1 MSTDCRP
8 VSAHKKTR
16 DRHLFPSRL
25 PFPLSALHKD
35 LPMKHHR
42 HAVFAA
48 VLATLSV
55 SAAQAAD
62 PASSADQ
69 PAVWG
74 IGAGVSVERT
84 PYRGADTDINPL
96 PLLMYESRWLSVFG
110 PNVSLK
116 LPSAGPVSFRLKAQ
130 YSGDGYDSGDSDD
143 LRFMHE
149 RKGGFWLGGSAT
161 WRTGFV
167 DLTAEYLAAAGR
179 SDGQKFKLQA
189 DRSFKQGAFEF
200 TPRLA
205 AKWADDKYVDYY
217 YGVRRDEVIPGR
229 RFYEGK
235 SSVNVEL
242 GLRVNYA
249 LARNQSVFLDVS
261 ASTLGS
267 GIKDSPI
274 VDRSSESTVRLGY
287 LYRF

>member
-1 MSTDCRP
+1 MS
-8 VSAHKKTR
+8 
-16 DRHLFPSRL
+16 RHPLFFLPSF
-25 PFPLSALHKD
+25 PFALFKD
-35 LPMKHHR
+35 LPMNHPR
-42 HAVFAA
+42 SGGRVAVIAA
-48 VLATLSV
+48 VLSTLSIP
-55 SAAQAAD
+55 AAFAAE
-62 PASSADQ
+62 PALSADQ

-74 IGAGVSVERT
+74 IGVGVGVERT
-84 PYRGADTDINPL
+84 PYRGADADITPL

-110 PNVSLK
+110 TTAALK

-161 WRTGFV
+161 WHTGFA
-167 DLTAEYLAAAGR
+167 DLTAEYLTAAGQ
-179 SDGQKFKLQA
+179 SDGQRFKLQIE
-189 DRSFKQGAFEF
+189 RGFKQGAFQF

-217 YGVRRDEVIPGR
+217 YGVRRDEVVPNR
-229 RFYEGK
+229 PFYQGK

-249 LARNQSVFLDVS
+249 LAQNQSLFADVS

-274 VDRSSESTVRLGY
+274 VERSSEAAVRFGY

>member
-1 MSTDCRP
+1 MT
-8 VSAHKKTR
+8 
-16 DRHLFPSRL
+16 
-25 PFPLSALHKD
+25 
-35 LPMKHHR
+35 
-42 HAVFAA
+42 HARSV
-48 VLATLSV
+48 VLAAALGALSLPV
-55 SAAQAAD
+55 LAAGPGAT
-62 PASSADQ
+62 PDQ

-74 IGAGVSVERT
+74 IGVGVGVERT
-84 PYRGADTDINPL
+84 PYRGADTDVTPL

-110 PNVSLK
+110 PNVALK
-116 LPSAGPVSFRLKAQ
+116 LPSAGPVSFRLKAA

-161 WRTGFV
+161 WHAGFA

-179 SDGQKFKLQA
+179 SDGQKFKLQI
-189 DRSFKQGAFEF
+189 DRGFRQGAFQF

-217 YGVRRDEVIPGR
+217 YGVRRDEVVPNR
-229 RFYEGK
+229 PFYQGK
-235 SSVNVEL
+235 STVNMEL
-242 GLRVNYA
+242 GLRVNYGFA
-249 LARNQSVFLDVS
+249 QNQSVFVDVS

-274 VDRSSESTVRLGY
+274 VDRSSETAVRFGY